1 MLTYLLRALL
11 GREKCPVC
19 SEPFRLARAPFYCT
33 NDASLCAPEP
43 DSVYAR
49 LWRDPAPR
57 PKVIAPPGPFVLKA
71 SCHACG
77 QTSRRRLCPHCH
89 MPLPRT
95 VGELKSY
102 TFALVGAREAGKSH
116 YIAVFI
122 NQWRKILGPAMNME
136 LTWEGEETQKRYERD
151 FYEPVYKQKRTIT
164 ATRSANA
171 SLTTRLPLIYR
182 LTVHGKGWLGLLD
195 TRKAVNLVFYDS
207 AGEDLDD
214 LSVMAN
220 VNKYIYRA
228 DGIILLLDPL
238 QLPRVR
244 EQLDGNVLLPGEN
257 SEALVILERIGHLI
271 RDGRVL
277 KTTDRI
283 KTPLA
288 VAFSK
293 LDAIEPLL
301 GTGSALFAEA
311 NHTQGL
317 DLADSN
323 AVSGEME
330 AQIAKWQGNA
340 LLAQVRNNF
349 PQHRFFGLSALG
361 CNPDANRHIPRV
373 LPRRVEDPLL
383 WLLNLHGL
391 IRSRKGGLN

>member
-1 MLTYLLRALL
+1 MLTYLLRTLL
-11 GREKCPVC
+11 GQETCPVC
-19 SEPFRLARAPFYCT
+19 SERFRLMQAPFYCT
-33 NDASLCAPEP
+33 NDASLCAPES
-43 DSVYAR
+43 DAVYAR
-49 LWRDPAPR
+49 LWKDPAPR
-57 PKVIAPPGPFVLKA
+57 SKVIAPPSPFARKA
-71 SCHACG
+71 PCHGCG

-89 MPLPRT
+89 TPLPRT

-102 TFALVGAREAGKSH
+102 NFALVGAKEAGKSH
-116 YIAVFI
+116 YIASFI
-122 NQWRKILGPAMNME
+122 NQWRKTLGPAMNME

-151 FYEPVYKQKRTIT
+151 FYDPVYKKKQTIT
-164 ATRSANA
+164 GTRSASA

-182 LTVHGKGWLGLLD
+182 LTVHGKGWFGLLD
-195 TRKAVNLVFYDS
+195 TRKAVNLAFYDS

-214 LSVMAN
+214 LSVMSN

-244 EQLDGNVLLPGEN
+244 EQLACNVPLPNEN

-293 LDAIEPLL
+293 LDAIESLL
-301 GTGSALFAEA
+301 GTGSALLADA
-311 NHTQGL
+311 DHTQGF

-330 AQIAKWQGNA
+330 AQIAKWHGNS

-349 PQHRFFGLSALG
+349 PRHRFFGLSALG
-361 CNPDANRHIPRV
+361 CNPDPNGHIPRV

-391 IRSRKGGLN
+391 IRSRKEV

>member
-43 DSVYAR
+43 DPVYAR
-49 LWRDPAPR
+49 LWKDPAPR
-57 PKVIAPPGPFVLKA
+57 PKIIAPPSPFARKA
-71 SCHACG
+71 NCHACG
-77 QTSRRRLCPHCH
+77 QSSRRRLCPHCH

-102 TFALVGAREAGKSH
+102 SFALVGAREAGKSH

-122 NQWRKILGPAMNME
+122 NQLRTVLGPAMNME

-182 LTVHGKGWLGLLD
+182 LTVHGKGWFGLFD

-214 LSVMAN
+214 LSVMTN
-220 VNKYIYRA
+220 VNKYIYCA

-244 EQLDGNVLLPGEN
+244 EQLEGKVPLPGEN

-277 KTTDRI
+277 KTTARI

-301 GTGSALFAEA
+301 GTGSALLAEA
-311 NHTQGL
+311 DHTQGF

-349 PQHRFFGLSALG
+349 PKHRFFGLSALG
-361 CNPDANRHIPRV
+361 CSPDVTGHIPRV

-391 IRSRKGGLN
+391 IRSRKGA